1 MNIRLLERAADTL
14 MHVCMGL
21 GLLLGLSL
29 MAGCTTLIQN
39 PVNQTQVYSLEN
51 AFGVAQSAA
60 VAYTKLPRCAAG
72 THASAANICSEH
84 AIIVQLASADQK
96 ARLALTAA
104 ESFARDPGNYPGL
117 SYADLIKAAQLAV
130 TTLSQIE
137 AVNGIGV

>member
-1 MNIRLLERAADTL
+1 MKLLTTAA
-14 MHVCMGL
+14 
-21 GLLLGLSL
+21 LLALAFI
-29 MAGCTTLIQN
+29 MAGCTTLFPTVTN
-39 PVNQTQVYSLEN
+39 PINQTQIYGLEN
-51 AFGVAQSAA
+51 AYGVAQSAA

-72 THASAANICSEH
+72 VHASATNICSEH

-137 AVNGIGV
+137 AVNGVGA